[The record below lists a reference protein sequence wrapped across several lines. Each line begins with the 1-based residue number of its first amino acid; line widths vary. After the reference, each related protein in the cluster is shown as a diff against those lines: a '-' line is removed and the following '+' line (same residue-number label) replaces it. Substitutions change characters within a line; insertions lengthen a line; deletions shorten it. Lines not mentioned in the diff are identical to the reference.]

1 MTAKSPAA
9 KKQTQPR
16 KSRKPAAAKTAPE
29 QAKAEGFEDV
39 TLMKAFHQGDAIA
52 RTLYPAQAWDAQKE
66 ASAMRVA
73 LITAMNLYSSGY
85 VYTQGLLRDM
95 ASEKLTQVAVKHTLG
110 QMPEDVLTKL
120 NGETLAIA
128 DALGMPLT
136 PRAPFTRSINDVT
149 GLAQQVRHGYAHL
162 DRPLTMHDLQT
173 YYYTTYFSMSPVAY
187 FVTTTEDYGAMF
199 KTLLSNCGAS
209 AFLQFIQRDIN
220 LLPVA
225 DNSVQANP
233 MWHLGVLALDSL
245 DKLIAAFADPEC
257 ANPTAEAFIEK
268 SRGVSEADVGLGQL
282 IDYVMG
288 HVQSSAV

>member
-1 MTAKSPAA
+1 MTAKAPAT

-16 KSRKPAAAKTAPE
+16 KARKPATAKTAPA

-52 RTLYPAQAWDAQKE
+52 RTLYPAQVWSAQKE
-66 ASAMRVA
+66 AVA
-73 LITAMNLYSSGY
+73 LRTALVTAMNLFNSGY
-85 VYTQGLLRDM
+85 VYTQSLLREM

-136 PRAPFTRSINDVT
+136 PRAPFTRGINDVT
-149 GLAQQVRHGYAHL
+149 GLAQQVRHNYAHL

-187 FVTTTEDYGAMF
+187 FVTTSEDYGSMF
-199 KTLLSNCGAS
+199 KSMLAGCGAS
-209 AFLQFIQRDIN
+209 AFLQFIDRQIN
-220 LLPVA
+220 LLPVT

-233 MWHLGVLALDSL
+233 MWHLGLLALDSL

-257 ANPTAEAFIEK
+257 ANPTAEAFIEQ
-268 SRGVSEADVGLGQL
+268 SRGVSESDVGFGQL
-282 IDYVMG
+282 VDYVMG